1 MSKKNSIDLADYT
14 EEEINRVLAMKTKD
28 RNELEVRIYKKKKL
42 VDWQAR
48 GGGKKSK
55 APKPVTII
63 DTMDEMI
70 ARNTSDEEETEE
82 EETEEKETEEET
94 TEEAPRRKKYIG
106 PTKASNWM
114 NVPSDDLMKK
124 EELLGRQALIL
135 HKNHNLLCRIVGD
148 EFDVFAVDTKDT
160 GLRFDLTW
168 EQAYITV
175 NFATVLR
182 APLKTKEEAV
192 AVAEVG

>member
-1 MSKKNSIDLADYT
+1 MAKKNSIDLADYT
-14 EEEINRVLAMKTKD
+14 EEEINRILAMKTKD

-55 APKPVTII
+55 APKPAKTI

-70 ARNTSDEEETEE
+70 ARNTSDEEEEA
-82 EETEEKETEEET
+82 EEKETEEET

-124 EELLGRQALIL
+124 EELLGRQALVL
-135 HKNHNLLCRIVGD
+135 HDNRNLLCRIVGD

-182 APLKTKEEAV
+182 VPFRAKEEAV
-192 AVAEVG
+192 AVAKVG

>member
-1 MSKKNSIDLADYT
+1 MAKKNSIDLADYT
-14 EEEINRVLAMKTKD
+14 EEEINRILAMKTKD

-42 VDWQAR
+42 IDWQAR

-55 APKPVTII
+55 APKPAKTI

-70 ARNTSDEEETEE
+70 AHNTSDEEEEA
-82 EETEEKETEEET
+82 EEKETEEET

-124 EELLGRQALIL
+124 EELLGRQALVL
-135 HKNHNLLCRIVGD
+135 HDNRNLLCRIVGD

-182 APLKTKEEAV
+182 VPFRAKEEAV
-192 AVAEVG
+192 AVAKVG

>member
-1 MSKKNSIDLADYT
+1 MAKKNSIDLADYT

-48 GGGKKSK
+48 GGGKKPK
-55 APKPVTII
+55 TPKPVTTI

-70 ARNTSDEEETEE
+70 ARNTSDEE

-114 NVPSDDLMKK
+114 NVPGEDQMKK
-124 EELLGRQALIL
+124 EELLGHQALVL
-135 HKNHNLLCRIVGD
+135 HENRNLLCRIAGD
-148 EFDVFAVDTKDT
+148 EFEVFAIDTKDT
-160 GLRFDLTW
+160 GLQFALTW

-182 APLKTKEEAV
+182 VPLRAKEEAV
-192 AVAEVG
+192 AVAKVG